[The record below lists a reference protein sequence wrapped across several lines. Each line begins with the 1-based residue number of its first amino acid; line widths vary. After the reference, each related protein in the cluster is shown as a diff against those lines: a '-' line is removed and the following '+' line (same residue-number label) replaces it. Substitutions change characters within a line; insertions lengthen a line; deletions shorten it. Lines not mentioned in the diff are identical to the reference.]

1 MTSIVVTGGR
11 GSGGSYLIEYIVS
24 TFTGLKI
31 FVPQRW
37 RSSSILLSPNSNE
50 QINYK
55 ECDLTDLSSTIRF
68 LEIAQ
73 PKYVFH
79 LAAHANV
86 RASYDNPISVFEN
99 NTKGT
104 HNLLEG
110 LRVLDLKPRFLLA
123 STSEV
128 YGNPA
133 LEDLPI
139 KENQILNPVSPYAAS
154 KVAQEML
161 VRSYCNSFGLPAI
174 ITRMFT
180 YLNPRR
186 TDLFATSFVRQAI
199 QVKRG
204 GSEEIRHGN
213 LDSVRTLLDVRDASE
228 AYWVAMHKCQI
239 GEIYNIGGLNTTLV
253 GEFLSTLT
261 EMLDIK
267 PRLVQDPQLMRP
279 SDVTQQIPSSH
290 KFRKETGWSEKFTLA
305 ESLDFLIDEISKL
318 S

>member
-1 MTSIVVTGGR
+1 MTSVVVTGGR

-24 TFTGLKI
+24 NSTSSELY
-31 FVPQRW
+31 VPQRW
-37 RSSSILLSPNSNE
+37 RSSSTPLSPKNNE
-50 QINYK
+50 RINYL

-68 LEIAQ
+68 LQIAQ
-73 PKYVFH
+73 PEYVFH

-86 RASYDNPISVFEN
+86 RASFDNPISVFEN
-99 NTKGT
+99 NARGT
-104 HNLLEG
+104 HNILEG
-110 LRVLDLKPRFLLA
+110 LRVLDFKPRFLLA

-133 LEDLPI
+133 PEELPI
-139 KENQILNPVSPYAAS
+139 KENQLLNPVSPYAAS

-161 VRSYCNSFGLPAI
+161 VRSYANSFGLPAI

-186 TDLFATSFVRQAI
+186 TDLFATSFVHQAI

-204 GSEEIRHGN
+204 ASKEIRHGN

-228 AYWVAMHKCQI
+228 AYWVAMQKCRI
-239 GEIYNIGGLNTTLV
+239 GEIYNIGGLNSIQV
-253 GEFLSTLT
+253 GEFLLTLI
-261 EMLDIK
+261 EKLGIK
-267 PRLVQDPQLMRP
+267 PELVQDAQLMRP
-279 SDVTQQIPSSH
+279 SDVTQQIPSSQ
-290 KFRKETGWSEKFTLA
+290 KFRKDTGWCEKFTLV
-305 ESLDFLIDEISKL
+305 ESIDFLIDNISKL